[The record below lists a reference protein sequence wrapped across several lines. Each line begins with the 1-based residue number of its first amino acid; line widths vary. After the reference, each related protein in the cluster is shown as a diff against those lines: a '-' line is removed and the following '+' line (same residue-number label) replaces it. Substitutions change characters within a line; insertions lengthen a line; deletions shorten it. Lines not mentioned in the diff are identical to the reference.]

1 MLMTVD
7 MLIAVGCAVIA
18 IISILY
24 IINTY
29 IYLQTDYYYL
39 TQWTQRYSHK
49 TKQQRWTV
57 KSLTKISFLLSHSHA
72 LQL

>member
-1 MLMTVD
+1 MIFYLFLYVLYCMLMTVD

-39 TQWTQRYSHK
+39 TQWTQRYW
-49 TKQQRWTV
+49 QRQNNKDEQSTP
-57 KSLTKISFLLSHSHA
+57 
-72 LQL
+72 